1 MTDKA
6 LFSPGAVVAPAIE
19 WLNAHAHG
27 VFNAI
32 SIAVEASLDL
42 VESALLVL
50 PAPAMAAAIVALV
63 LWRQGLR
70 MAVLAA
76 GCLAVAGFSPDDLA
90 ITMEGRQLT
99 IAGKREG
106 ASPDQAFLHRGIAAR
121 GFVRSFVLAD
131 GLEVEGARLEHG
143 LLHVDLLRPENV
155 EPVRRIPISIG

>member
-1 MTDKA
+1 MTTRTILFDSPFLLGFDQTRA
-6 LFSPGAVVAPAIE
+6 LIDRAAK
-19 WLNAHAHG
+19 
-27 VFNAI
+27 
-32 SIAVEASLDL
+32 
-42 VESALLVL
+42 
-50 PAPAMAAAIVALV
+50 AAAESYPPYNVEQ
-63 LWRQGLR
+63 RGDN
-70 MAVLAA
+70 AVRIS
-76 GCLAVAGFSPDDLA
+76 LAVAGFSPDDLA

-155 EPVRRIPISIG
+155 EPVRRIPISVG

>member
-1 MTDKA
+1 MTTRTVLFDSPFLLGFDQTRA
-6 LFSPGAVVAPAIE
+6 LIDRAAK
-19 WLNAHAHG
+19 
-27 VFNAI
+27 
-32 SIAVEASLDL
+32 
-42 VESALLVL
+42 
-50 PAPAMAAAIVALV
+50 AAAESYPPYNVEQ
-63 LWRQGLR
+63 RGDN
-70 MAVLAA
+70 AVRIS
-76 GCLAVAGFSPDDLA
+76 LAVAGFSPDDLA

-155 EPVRRIPISIG
+155 EPVRRIPISVG